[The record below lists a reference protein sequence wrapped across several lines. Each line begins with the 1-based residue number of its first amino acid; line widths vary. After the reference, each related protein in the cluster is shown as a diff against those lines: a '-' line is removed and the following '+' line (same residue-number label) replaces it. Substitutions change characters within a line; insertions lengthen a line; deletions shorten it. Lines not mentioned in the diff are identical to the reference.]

1 MASKKQCPLVQEGAK
16 PALELM
22 PAPRNS
28 RDVAM
33 LLQYAAFSGLANTE
47 LAAHLTEMSVLFPK
61 EMMEAYRMFR
71 DRQSGDN

>member
-1 MASKKQCPLVQEGAK
+1 
-16 PALELM
+16 
-22 PAPRNS
+22 
-28 RDVAM
+28 M

-61 EMMEAYRMFR
+61 EMMEAFRTFR